1 MCRETRSPFF
11 MPIPN
16 QTKLRTPAK
25 KEARLRDGVRL
36 LLKLFIRI
44 LSQQRSASVFDI
56 HQPAICHELIRN
68 TSVCNQHLRE
78 CELQSESNAR

>member
-25 KEARLRDGVRL
+25 KEARLRVGQGVL
-36 LLKLFIRI
+36 L
-44 LSQQRSASVFDI
+44 V
-56 HQPAICHELIRN
+56 
-68 TSVCNQHLRE
+68 
-78 CELQSESNAR
+78 